1 LEEAAVAGG
10 SGESGFMK
18 TQECDLL
25 VIGGGPGGYT
35 AAMRAAQ
42 GGLSVL
48 LVERGP
54 MGGTCLNRGCLPTKT
69 LLEDTRL
76 IDAVRRAAFLK
87 GDLRINRVRILARKD
102 AVVEVSVAGITQ
114 AVLEKGVGI
123 VKGAASFTAP
133 GKVVVDRGEEEP
145 LGIEAAHVIIATG
158 SRPEYGPGLTID
170 GNKILDTDAAL
181 ALETIPRS
189 IAIVGSGNRGV
200 EFASI
205 YANLG
210 TRVTIVEK
218 EKRLLPRE
226 HRWIGGRY
234 RQALGQRH
242 IQVMTRTE
250 AVATE
255 PLHDQ
260 GVRLVVTRDDGES
273 ERLDVD
279 RVLLT
284 GSRRPCFD
292 GLNLDVAGLDT
303 SGGFLTRG
311 ETMETGQQGVYVVGD
326 AAGPPYLAHKAIAQ
340 SAAVVDRI
348 LGKPS
353 AGTPVIANCVYGDPE
368 VGSVGMTDYEAKKA
382 GYPVRLGEFY
392 FARSGRAASMGKDD
406 GFVLIPVDEESGKV
420 LGMHILGPSA
430 TELISLGVLAI
441 QNGLTI
447 EDLRRTVLPHMTL
460 SESVYEAAAALTLAP
475 STPSP

>member
-1 LEEAAVAGG
+1 
-10 SGESGFMK
+10 MK

-69 LLEDTRL
+69 LLEDTHL

-87 GDLRINRVRILARKD
+87 GDLRINRARILARKD

-114 AVLEKGVGI
+114 AVLEKGVDI
-123 VKGAASFTAP
+123 VTGTASFAGP
-133 GKVVVDRGEEEP
+133 GKVVVDRRDEEP
-145 LGIEAAHVIIATG
+145 LEVEAAHVVLATG
-158 SRPEYGPGLTID
+158 SRPVYGPGLTVD
-170 GNKILDTDAAL
+170 GNKVLDTDAAL
-181 ALETIPRS
+181 TLETIPRS

-210 TRVTIVEK
+210 TRVTIIEK

-234 RQALGQRH
+234 RQALGLRH
-242 IQVMTRTE
+242 IQVMTRTK

-255 PLHDQ
+255 PLHGE
-260 GVRLVVTRDDGES
+260 GVRLVVTPDDGES

-292 GLNLDVAGLDT
+292 GLNLGGAGLDT
-303 SGGFLTRG
+303 SEGFLTHG
-311 ETMETGQQGVYVVGD
+311 ETMETGQHGVYVVGD

-340 SAAVVDRI
+340 GAAVVDRI

-353 AGTPVIANCVYGDPE
+353 AGPPVIANCVYGDPE

-382 GYPVRLGEFY
+382 GHPVRLGEFY

-406 GFVLIPVDEESGKV
+406 GLVLIPVDEESGKV
-420 LGMHILGPSA
+420 LGMHIMGPSA

-460 SESVYEAAAALTLAP
+460 SESVYEAAAGLNPAP
-475 STPSP
+475 